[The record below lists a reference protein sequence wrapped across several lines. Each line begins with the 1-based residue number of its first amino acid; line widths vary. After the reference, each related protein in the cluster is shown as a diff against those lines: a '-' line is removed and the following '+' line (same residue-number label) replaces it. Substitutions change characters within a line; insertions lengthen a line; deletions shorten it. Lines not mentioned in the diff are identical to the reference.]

1 MVFWSVPLNKS
12 PWLNVRDLWETY
24 IIHVFFSFF
33 FTARNLYVTST
44 IVMDRYALVP
54 ALLSRDQADSLLL
67 LAFPFPLFLNMLS
80 MVQRKCLYINI
91 PWVIGFK
98 VGWWTKS
105 KLSIGKKIDG
115 KKVQIFWGHTNLKK
129 KISHFV
135 LKLLNVLFK

>member
-91 PWVIGFK
+91 PWVVEFK
-98 VGWWTKS
+98 VGWWTES
-105 KLSIGKKIDG
+105 KLSIGEKIDG
-115 KKVQIFWGHTNLKK
+115 KKVQIFWGHKNLKK
-129 KISHFV
+129 IY
-135 LKLLNVLFK
+135 